1 MGIDGDNV
9 LQKLKMKKFFA
20 QYEYLDSELSETQY
34 LFDIYN
40 KDFLK
45 ECMGKNTREDASGAS
60 DSGASDNG
68 EGVAVDEDANNVSVN
83 AASDRVSVNAASDRA
98 SGSDEEDASG
108 ELDAND
114 TSSSEI
120 DESLKK
126 LYKMLSLKTHPDKN
140 GGDQKLFIEVKQAY
154 HDKNIFKLIIIATK
168 LNVDISY
175 ISDAVELFEKSISE
189 MQLKIEN
196 FKKTIAWHWAHA
208 DDVKK
213 EKIREYI
220 KKN

>member
-45 ECMGKNTREDASGAS
+45 ECMGKNTREETNNVRVNGA
-60 DSGASDNG
+60 
-68 EGVAVDEDANNVSVN
+68 EGVAVEEDVNNVSVS
-83 AASDRVSVNAASDRA
+83 AASDGSAA
-98 SGSDEEDASG
+98 SGSSGAKDEEDAKGG

-114 TSSSEI
+114 TSSSEM

-140 GGDQKLFIEVKQAY
+140 GGDQTLFIEVKQAY

>member
-1 MGIDGDNV
+1 MGINADDHV

-20 QYEYLDSELSETQY
+20 QYEYLETELSETQY

-45 ECMGKNTREDASGAS
+45 ET
-60 DSGASDNG
+60 
-68 EGVAVDEDANNVSVN
+68 
-83 AASDRVSVNAASDRA
+83 
-98 SGSDEEDASG
+98 SG
-108 ELDAND
+108 EKEVKVEDEVDAKVVNVEVENDVKGGVEDDIKDDIKGDVEDDVEDDVELDVSDAI
-114 TSSSEI
+114 SEI

-168 LNVDISY
+168 LNVDISHV
-175 ISDAVELFEKSISE
+175 SDAIELFEKSISE
-189 MQLKIEN
+189 MQLKIQN

-208 DDVKK
+208 DNVKK

>member
-1 MGIDGDNV
+1 MGIDDDDV

-20 QYEYLDSELSETQY
+20 QYEYLESELSETQY

-45 ECMGKNTREDASGAS
+45 ETAAEKAEQAASASASASEPSAGIVIEEDGNTLSESKDAPKIT
-60 DSGASDNG
+60 D
-68 EGVAVDEDANNVSVN
+68 EVELEVDEM
-83 AASDRVSVNAASDRA
+83 
-98 SGSDEEDASG
+98 EDI
-108 ELDAND
+108 N
-114 TSSSEI
+114 
-120 DESLKK
+120 LKK

-154 HDKNIFKLIIIATK
+154 HDKNIFKLIMIASK

-175 ISDAVELFEKSISE
+175 ISDAIELFEKSISQ
-189 MQLKIEN
+189 MQIKIEN

>member
-1 MGIDGDNV
+1 MGIDGDDV
-9 LQKLKMKKFFA
+9 LLKLKMKKFFA

-45 ECMGKNTREDASGAS
+45 ECHMGKNDQEEATAKAESSESIDT
-60 DSGASDNG
+60 
-68 EGVAVDEDANNVSVN
+68 VAVDVPEDCGAKGKGSERDDCIEIDDAEFEVEDAN
-83 AASDRVSVNAASDRA
+83 
-98 SGSDEEDASG
+98 
-108 ELDAND
+108 
-114 TSSSEI
+114 
-120 DESLKK
+120 LKK

-154 HDKNIFKLIIIATK
+154 QDKNIFKLIIIATK
-168 LNVDISY
+168 LNIDISY
-175 ISDAVELFEKSISE
+175 ISDAIELFEKSISE
-189 MQLKIEN
+189 MQIKIEN

-208 DDVKK
+208 DEVKK
-213 EKIREYI
+213 QKIREYI

>member
-60 DSGASDNG
+60 
-68 EGVAVDEDANNVSVN
+68 EGVAVEEDVNNVSGSG
-83 AASDRVSVNAASDRA
+83 ASDRVSGAKEV
-98 SGSDEEDASG
+98 SDEEDAKDG

>member
-45 ECMGKNTREDASGAS
+45 ECMGKNTREDANNVS
-60 DSGASDNG
+60 DSVA
-68 EGVAVDEDANNVSVN
+68 EGVAVEEDVNNVSVSG
-83 AASDRVSVNAASDRA
+83 ASDRVSVSGA
-98 SGSDEEDASG
+98 SGAKDEEDAKDG

-114 TSSSEI
+114 TSSSEM

-140 GGDQKLFIEVKQAY
+140 GGDQTLFIEVKQAY

-196 FKKTIAWHWAHA
+196 LKKTIAWHWAHA

>member
-45 ECMGKNTREDASGAS
+45 ECMGKNTREDANNVSVS
-60 DSGASDNG
+60 T
-68 EGVAVDEDANNVSVN
+68 EGVAVEEDTSG
-83 AASDRVSVNAASDRA
+83 ASE
-98 SGSDEEDASG
+98 SGSGAKEVSDEEDAKDG

-140 GGDQKLFIEVKQAY
+140 GGDQTLFIEVKQAY

-196 FKKTIAWHWAHA
+196 LKKTIAWHWAHA

>member
-1 MGIDGDNV
+1 MGIDGDDV

-20 QYEYLDSELSETQY
+20 QYEYLESELSETQY

-45 ECMGKNTREDASGAS
+45 ETAAEKSAEAESQKKDSDAGVSIDVSDGSGGG
-60 DSGASDNG
+60 SGESGGDG
-68 EGVAVDEDANNVSVN
+68 EGS
-83 AASDRVSVNAASDRA
+83 
-98 SGSDEEDASG
+98 SGSDGAEK
-108 ELDAND
+108 
-114 TSSSEI
+114 EI
-120 DESLKK
+120 DGAEANETEDINLKK
-126 LYKMLSLKTHPDKN
+126 IYKMLSLKTHPDKN
-140 GGDQKLFIEVKQAY
+140 GGDQRLFIEVKQAY
-154 HDKNIFKLIIIATK
+154 HDKNIFKLIMIATK

-175 ISDAVELFEKSISE
+175 ISDAIELFEKSISE
-189 MQLKIEN
+189 MKIKIDN

>member
-45 ECMGKNTREDASGAS
+45 ECMGKNTREDANNVS
-60 DSGASDNG
+60 DSGANDSVST
-68 EGVAVDEDANNVSVN
+68 EGVAVEEDTS
-83 AASDRVSVNAASDRA
+83 AASDGSAASDRA
-98 SGSDEEDASG
+98 KDEEDAKGG
-108 ELDAND
+108 ELD
-114 TSSSEI
+114 TSSSEM

-140 GGDQKLFIEVKQAY
+140 GGDQTLFIEVKQAY